1 MYYTYQDVKRLRRI
15 IEMDQAAT
23 FDSKRVHID
32 NLFRMVQYCENVADC
47 RRSQLLNYFGERDF
61 NREECRNFRGAICDN
76 CVSKE
81 SFQLRDVTDD
91 VKEIVKCVK
100 DLTVNG
106 RRGNDYT
113 LIYFVD
119 IFRGAKT
126 GKISDAGHDR
136 IPLHDRGKNYSR
148 ADPER
153 LLRKLV
159 IDAILHEDLK
169 ITAADTTACYIRLGP
184 KANDVMM
191 GKRKV
196 ELQVQGSRKRTEVA
210 KIGKEP
216 ISKRENVIEE
226 CLNELLEMAKTIAA
240 EHGLRNYA
248 TVFPILTLR
257 QFAEKTPLTV
267 DEMTAS
273 IDGLPKA
280 KVNKYGAERFLEIT
294 KNYHLIL
301 SNLQQEEEEVES
313 DVPEWE
319 SPYFVDESAGSSNT
333 GRKRGAYKKVLLK
346 QHAYDVRALDA
357 PNVTGFSDKG
367 SKFSAYKF
375 SRGSSK
381 KVPSAG
387 KNQRGG
393 SSSSRGGSISS
404 RGGSIS
410 SRGGL
415 GFMPVPQPKRSF
427 LGGGA
432 GTYF

>member
-1 MYYTYQDVKRLRRI
+1 MQTL
-15 IEMDQAAT
+15 IE
-23 FDSKRVHID
+23 S
-32 NLFRMVQYCENVADC
+32 L
-47 RRSQLLNYFGERDF
+47 
-61 NREECRNFRGAICDN
+61 
-76 CVSKE
+76 
-81 SFQLRDVTDD
+81 QLRDVTDD
-91 VKEIVKCVK
+91 VKKIVKCVK

-113 LIYFVD
+113 HIYFVD

-126 GKISDAGHDR
+126 DKISDAGHDR
-136 IPLHDRGKNYSR
+136 IPLHGRGKNYSR
-148 ADPER
+148 ADAER

-159 IDAILHEDLK
+159 IDAILNEDLK
-169 ITAADTTACYIRLGP
+169 ITAADTKACYIRLGP
-184 KANDVMM
+184 KANDVMI

-196 ELQVQGSRKRTEVA
+196 DLQVQGSRKRTEAA

-216 ISKRENVIEE
+216 VSKRENMIKE

-257 QFAEKTPLTV
+257 QLAEKTPLTV

-294 KNYHLIL
+294 KNYNLIL
-301 SNLQQEEEEVES
+301 LNLQQEEEEVES

-333 GRKRGAYKKVLLK
+333 GRKRGAYKKRGFGRK
-346 QHAYDVRALDA
+346 KRGARSQSGSG
-357 PNVTGFSDKG
+357 NSGGFSEKG

-393 SSSSRGGSISS
+393 SSSSRGGSNSS
-404 RGGSIS
+404 RGGSNS

-427 LGGGA
+427 LGGGT